1 MKKCLFT
8 LFTLIILSNVTY
20 SQKSLWKF
28 INPEQVVLPDNE
40 SQWITP
46 KRFATLDLDL
56 KSFKQSIWNAPLEFT
71 SKKGK
76 LVTIPMPDG
85 TEKQF
90 EIFQSPCMQEGLS
103 AKFPDIRSFAG
114 INPKNQLEKI
124 RLDISH
130 LGVKCIL
137 DTEKGQVY
145 IDPFA
150 RKQTRFYVSYFR
162 ADYERDPQE
171 HPFVCGLDQF
181 KDELTKDYTP
191 FFEDKNSPIKT
202 SQRADN
208 LPLNKYRIAI
218 AATALYSQYI
228 GTTVADVIAEL
239 NTAVNRINQVL
250 VKDLSVRFELVNDND
265 KVVFFDDAND
275 GYVDGDLAQ
284 MIGWNTTVL
293 AQNIG
298 SANYDIGHVFGRS
311 FAGGVVGLAQLGQVC
326 RFAKGRAGSTLFVP
340 KNDPFWID
348 IVAHEMG
355 HQMGANH
362 SFNNCGGQN
371 ENGGTA
377 FEPGS
382 GSTIMSYSGACG
394 SNDVTNNSDAM
405 YNVGALEEILT
416 YMHASFGNEC
426 ANQVDLGNHEP
437 EVSIDIPNNFY
448 IPISTPFELDCVA
461 MDEDSDTL
469 TYSWEQ
475 YDTGPLTPLG
485 APELNAPAF
494 RVFAPQTPSK
504 RVFPR
509 MDRIVSNQSSIT
521 EVLPTYSR
529 EMSFQVVVRDN
540 NYGGGATA
548 MDKVN
553 FKVTDQAGPFL
564 VTYPNTFVTWPMT
577 SNQTVT
583 WDVANTDNSLVN
595 CKFVNILLSVDGG
608 FNYPY
613 TLACN
618 TPNDGSEDIVV
629 PALPNNLTSARI
641 RVQGANNIFF
651 DISNQNFAIS
661 KPTNEALF
669 FNTSNC
675 FSKFCTPENL
685 VVDIFLTPFG
695 GYSQPVTL
703 EINGLPSGATA
714 TFTKNPVLPTESA
727 QINLSFDQT
736 VLSGNY
742 QFEIKGFAPGL
753 DTFTRIVP
761 MEIVSSTFGSY
772 ALQTPANGASGI
784 SKAPSFAW
792 TPTSGA
798 QSYEIEIATSPAFGS
813 TIIEKKSGLTTNLY
827 NLNNPLTESSLYFWR
842 VRPVNECTVGEWSE
856 INAFH
861 TITLSC
867 DNFKNLD
874 GKKGISG
881 NGTPTV
887 TSKITILGNGA
898 ISDVSLS
905 KIKGFH
911 EYFDDLDV
919 FLLSP
924 AGTKVVLF
932 EDQCSSFGS
941 SFDFGLDDNA
951 SKAFTCPP
959 TMGNVFKPKEPFS
972 ILQGEES
979 AGEWLL
985 NVKDDQISGGG
996 ELSEWTLKVC
1006 TSVSLNPPFLITND
1020 TLRLKPL
1027 TGKKIDILHL
1037 ETGDLNNKA
1046 EELTYTVVEI
1056 PQFGILGKG
1065 NVLLSVGDKFTQ
1077 QDINDGIISYF
1088 NQDGNIVSDNFLFTV
1103 QDGEGG
1109 WIGIL
1114 QFNVKPDDSILIS
1127 TKDLIETPV
1136 LIYPNPAKDSWHI
1149 SIIDNTAS
1157 IERVEMFNY
1166 QGIKVQTYNNETILS
1181 NNLNTQNLASGVYF
1195 VNIITS
1201 RGNFTQ
1207 KLIIQK

>member
-1 MKKCLFT
+1 M
-8 LFTLIILSNVTY
+8 LIFNAAFA
-20 SQKSLWKF
+20 QKSMWKS
-28 INPEQVVLPDNE
+28 ITPDQVVLPENE
-40 SQWITP
+40 SQWIVP
-46 KRFATLDLDL
+46 KRFATLDLDF
-56 KSFKQSIWNAPLEFT
+56 KGFKQNIWNAPMEFT
-71 SKKGK
+71 AKKGK
-76 LVTIPMPDG
+76 IVYIPMPDG
-85 TEKQF
+85 TTKKF
-90 EIFQSPCMQEGLS
+90 EVFQSPCMQEGLS

-114 INPKNQLEKI
+114 TNPENRYEQI
-124 RLDISH
+124 RLDVSH

-150 RKQTRFYVSYFR
+150 RKQTRFYVSYYR
-162 ADYERDPQE
+162 SDYERDPQE

-191 FFEDKNSPIKT
+191 LTENQITKLKAQKRT
-202 SQRADN
+202 DN

-228 GTTVADVIAEL
+228 GTTVGDVIAEL

-250 VKDLSVRFELVNDND
+250 VKDLSIRFELINDND
-265 KVVFFDDAND
+265 KVVFFDDATD

-284 MIGWNTTVL
+284 MIGWNSTVL

-298 SANYDIGHVFGRS
+298 TANYDIGHVFGRS

-416 YMHASFGNEC
+416 YMHVSFGDEC
-426 ANQVDLGNHEP
+426 ANKVDIGNHEP
-437 EVSIDIPNNFY
+437 EVTINIPNNFF
-448 IPISTPFELDCVA
+448 IPISTPFELDCAA

-475 YDTGPLTPLG
+475 YDTGPLSPLG

-494 RVFAPQTPSK
+494 RVFAPQAASK

-529 EMSFQVVVRDN
+529 ELTFQVVVRDN

-548 MDKVN
+548 RDKIN

-564 VTYPNTFVTWPMT
+564 VTNPNTFVTWPMT
-577 SNQTVT
+577 STQTVT
-583 WDVANTDNSLVN
+583 WDVANTSNSPVN

-618 TPNDGSEDIVV
+618 TPNDGLEDIVV
-629 PALPNNLTSARI
+629 PALPNNITSARI
-641 RVQGANNIFF
+641 RVQGANTIFF
-651 DISNQNFAIS
+651 DISNQNFAIT
-661 KPTNEALF
+661 KPTNEALY

-675 FSKFCTPENL
+675 YSKFCTPENL
-685 VVDIFLTPFG
+685 IIDMFLTPYG
-695 GYSQPVTL
+695 GYNEPVVL
-703 EINGLPSGATA
+703 EVKGLPSGATG
-714 TFTKNPVLPTESA
+714 TFTKNPVLPTETS
-727 QINLSFDQT
+727 QLELNFDQT
-736 VLSGNY
+736 VLSGSYNLEVVAY
-742 QFEIKGFAPGL
+742 ANGL
-753 DTFTRIVP
+753 DTFSRIVP
-761 MEIVSSTFGSY
+761 IQVVSSTFGNYS
-772 ALQTPANGASGI
+772 LQNPANGASGI
-784 SKAPSFAW
+784 SKAPLFDWSV
-792 TPTSGA
+792 TSGA
-798 QSYEIEIATSPAFGS
+798 QSYEIEIATSPTFGS
-813 TIIEKKSGLTTNLY
+813 TIIEKKSGLLIPQY
-827 NLNNPLTESSLYFWR
+827 SLSNPLTESTLYFWR
-842 VRPVNECTVGEWSE
+842 VRPVNECKVGDWSE
-856 INAFH
+856 VNAFH

-874 GKKGISG
+874 GKKGISA

-898 ISDVSLS
+898 ISDVSIS

-919 FLLSP
+919 ALQSP
-924 AGTKVVLF
+924 AGTKIILF
-932 EDQCSSFGS
+932 EDQCASFGS

-951 SKAFTCPP
+951 SKPFSCPP

-972 ILQGEES
+972 IYQGEES

-985 NVKDDQISGGG
+985 TVKDDKVSGGG

-1006 TSVSLNPPFLITND
+1006 TSVSLNPPYLITND
-1020 TLRLKPL
+1020 TLKLKPL

-1037 ETGDLNNKA
+1037 ETGDLNNTSA
-1046 EELTYTVVEI
+1046 ELSYTVVKLPEY
-1056 PQFGILGKG
+1056 GLLGKG
-1065 NVLLSVGDKFTQ
+1065 NSQLAVGDKFTQ
-1077 QDINDGIISYF
+1077 EDINNGIISYF
-1088 NQDGNIVSDNFLFTV
+1088 NLDGNIESDKFLFTV

-1114 QFNVKPDDSILIS
+1114 PFIFKPDNNIIIS
-1127 TKDLIETPV
+1127 TKDVVETPV
-1136 LIYPNPAKDSWHI
+1136 LIYPNPAKDSWNLSVTDQSVNI
-1149 SIIDNTAS
+1149 QRIDVYNNQGLKTHS
-1157 IERVEMFNY
+1157 Y
-1166 QGIKVQTYNNETILS
+1166 QGEVFNTGNFS
-1181 NNLNTQNLASGVYF
+1181 TQNFSSGIYF
-1195 VNIITS
+1195 INIITS
-1201 RGNFTQ
+1201 EGNFTE